1 MLKFQMPLARML
13 AIAASVT
20 AFTTLPLLW
29 VGDLLTLSLGVLL
42 AGLSFAPT
50 MIIAMA
56 MVEGSVPGRR
66 LTEGLTWLVTGLG
79 AGVAAGAALAGWIV
93 DRHGVG
99 AGFWTAAGAGAVVLL
114 VAVYAARG
122 ARPATATA

>member
-1 MLKFQMPLARML
+1 
-13 AIAASVT
+13 
-20 AFTTLPLLW
+20 
-29 VGDLLTLSLGVLL
+29 
-42 AGLSFAPT
+42 

-122 ARPATATA
+122 ARPAAAAA

>member
-1 MLKFQMPLARML
+1 M
-13 AIAASVT
+13 
-20 AFTTLPLLW
+20 
-29 VGDLLTLSLGVLL
+29 
-42 AGLSFAPT
+42 
-50 MIIAMA
+50 
-56 MVEGSVPGRR
+56 
-66 LTEGLTWLVTGLG
+66 TGLG

-122 ARPATATA
+122 ARPATAAA